1 MESTAGPESFSMG
14 KVRSQR
20 VLISSRCETQDR
32 GTALPCGV
40 LAVHNRVLLKNL
52 FFLSVHF
59 KGLGFCR
66 LWAPLPLPWRGLDC
80 YQLEPEDT
88 FCREQSLFPFN
99 CFHYAL
105 KEHDSQKQEKFGH
118 NGNKHPLKTVLQHP
132 QSCCRDKPIKIVLLH
147 CKKHQQQWKR

>member
-1 MESTAGPESFSMG
+1 MSTRRLLSGARLEQGLEHGEHYGAGPESFSMG

-32 GTALPCGV
+32 GTALPCRV

-66 LWAPLPLPWRGLDC
+66 L
-80 YQLEPEDT
+80 
-88 FCREQSLFPFN
+88 
-99 CFHYAL
+99 
-105 KEHDSQKQEKFGH
+105 
-118 NGNKHPLKTVLQHP
+118 
-132 QSCCRDKPIKIVLLH
+132 
-147 CKKHQQQWKR
+147 